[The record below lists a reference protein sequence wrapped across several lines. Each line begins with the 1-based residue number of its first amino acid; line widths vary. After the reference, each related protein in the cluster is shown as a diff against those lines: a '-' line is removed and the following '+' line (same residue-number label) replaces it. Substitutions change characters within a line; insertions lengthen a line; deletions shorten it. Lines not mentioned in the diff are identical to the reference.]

1 MSTHLRLPR
10 SLSRRW
16 PCRVSLALGHALF
29 ESLRAL
35 TEGYLVS
42 SDEKRK
48 LAEDWWKSMILLK
61 GPGHSITDKGSPSST
76 SFRVL
81 GEWLQQMRCRT
92 TGYFV
97 LLSSSVVVIQQN
109 SGCSRVRVSPLPSL
123 ESWLVFM
130 GPMVVLV
137 LTSPL
142 GLHSHSGHHST
153 VLSWD
158 SDLVPSH
165 TEAAAFFFF

>member
-1 MSTHLRLPR
+1 
-10 SLSRRW
+10 
-16 PCRVSLALGHALF
+16 
-29 ESLRAL
+29 
-35 TEGYLVS
+35 
-42 SDEKRK
+42 
-48 LAEDWWKSMILLK
+48 MILLK

-137 LTSPL
+137 LTSL

-165 TEAAAFFFF
+165 TEAPAFFFLMRKAPFLIAAIRCDNMYVCLGIYKGPCES